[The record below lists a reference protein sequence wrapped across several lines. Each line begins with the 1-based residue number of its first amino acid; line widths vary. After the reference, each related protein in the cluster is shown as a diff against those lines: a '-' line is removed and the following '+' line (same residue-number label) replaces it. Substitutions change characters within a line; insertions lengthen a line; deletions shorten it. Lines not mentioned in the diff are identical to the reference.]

1 LSNPKKS
8 TNLLY
13 KLIVSLIVSFKNWK
27 APVNESAI
35 KENTFPNAFI
45 NGFNVDNNSLR
56 LFIKSINALL
66 NPPPPESVSNAFKNS
81 LPKARHS
88 Y

>member
-1 LSNPKKS
+1 
-8 TNLLY
+8 
-13 KLIVSLIVSFKNWK
+13 VSFKNWK

-35 KENTFPNAFI
+35 NENTFPNAFI

-66 NPPPPESVSNAFKNS
+66 NPPPPDSVSNAFKNS
-81 LPKARHS
+81 LPKDDIAVDRLFTLAS
-88 Y
+88 LAPANV